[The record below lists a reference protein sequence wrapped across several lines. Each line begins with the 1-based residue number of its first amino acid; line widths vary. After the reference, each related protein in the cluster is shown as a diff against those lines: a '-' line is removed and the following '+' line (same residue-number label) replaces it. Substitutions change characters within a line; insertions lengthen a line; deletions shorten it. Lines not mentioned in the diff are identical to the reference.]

1 MEFQKAIQ
9 TYNRCCRTYD
19 SCENCPIAAAARS
32 RGNTVCSSF
41 IKGYPDV
48 LEPILEKWAQEHPE
62 RTILTEFLEHYPN
75 AVLYKNGTPSSI
87 CPSDLGYTD
96 IVECGDTASDSCIHC
111 WSRTPEEAS
120 KEK

>member
-9 TYNRCCRTYD
+9 TYNRCCHTYLFCKD
-19 SCENCPIAAAARS
+19 CPIFAIRD
-32 RGNTVCSSF
+32 RQDTTCDSF
-41 IKGYPDV
+41 LKNRPDV